1 MYRTESSQKVLVLG
15 VDGFEPRLAKK
26 FLNAGKM
33 PNLQQFIQKGACRE
47 DLLLLGA
54 LLLSKP

>member
-26 FLNAGKM
+26 FLMQEKCQIYSN
-33 PNLQQFIQKGACRE
+33 
-47 DLLLLGA
+47 
-54 LLLSKP
+54 LSKKVPAVKICCY